1 MIRIA
6 VAFMFTVLL
15 IPVAVMAMILLNP
28 ACSRAQMADKHME
41 GHMGDGM
48 GSSKKSA
55 EDKNAKKNHGAG
67 AWHIKEAEAAG
78 VKVKVTYRN
87 PGKGSAPVFEVEL
100 DTHSADLDQYK
111 LEEVAIL
118 RNDSGKE
125 FKAVQLSAA
134 GSGHHKEAV
143 LEFKDADISTAK
155 SVELVFKG
163 VAGVDERVF
172 SFETVKRPAK

>member
-1 MIRIA
+1 MIRFA
-6 VAFMFTVLL
+6 VAFMFTTLL

-28 ACSRAQMADKHME
+28 VCSRAQMTDKHME

-48 GSSKKSA
+48 GNSKKTA
-55 EDKNAKKNHGAG
+55 EDKNAKKNHEAG

-87 PGKGSAPVFEVEL
+87 PGKGSAPVFEVAL

-111 LEEVAIL
+111 LEEVAVL
-118 RNDSGKE
+118 RDDSGKE
-125 FKAVQLSAA
+125 FKAAQVSAA
-134 GSGHHKEAV
+134 GSGHHREAL
-143 LEFKDADISTAK
+143 LEFKDADLSSIK
-155 SVELVFKG
+155 YIELVVKG

-172 SFETVKRPAK
+172 RFETVKRPAK